1 MYPNFIIIGPPKC
14 ASTSLNFYLG
24 QHPEIFVA
32 KIKETRFFSLHYDK
46 GMDFYTPH
54 FKDAGKAKAIG
65 EATPS
70 YSFLPFVADRIK
82 QHLPN
87 AKLILCFR
95 NPLDRAFSSWLM
107 QKGIGKELLPFR
119 EAIDINK
126 KQMGYITLEGAEGAK
141 TWTQNIGNYSA
152 DDTRLRTYLQA
163 GMFAE
168 ILKIW
173 YKRFNPGQV
182 KVVFLDDLKNDFDGT
197 LKSIFNFLG
206 VDDSFII
213 PNKEIVNFHFDRKA
227 NKLSNKIFGI
237 KGTRFLNDLTPKFIK
252 NKLKKAW
259 KTKVPPKLEMED
271 RLYLWDIYK
280 EDIAELE
287 KMLNRNLSD
296 WDPNFKKEKTAVS
309 TS

>member
-182 KVVFLDDLKNDFDGT
+182 KVVFLHDLKNDFDGT

-206 VDDSFII
+206 VDDSLII
-213 PNKEIVNFHFDRKA
+213 P
-227 NKLSNKIFGI
+227 
-237 KGTRFLNDLTPKFIK
+237 
-252 NKLKKAW
+252 
-259 KTKVPPKLEMED
+259 
-271 RLYLWDIYK
+271 YK
-280 EDIAELE
+280 ENVILPFH
-287 KMLNRNLSD
+287 R
-296 WDPNFKKEKTAVS
+296 
-309 TS
+309 